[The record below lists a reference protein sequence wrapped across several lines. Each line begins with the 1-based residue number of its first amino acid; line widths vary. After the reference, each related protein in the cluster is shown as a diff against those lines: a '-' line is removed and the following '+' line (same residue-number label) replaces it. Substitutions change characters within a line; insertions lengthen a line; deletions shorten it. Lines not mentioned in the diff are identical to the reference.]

1 MRRKLRAEKGV
12 TLVEMLACAVIL
24 VLLGLMLNTGIQ
36 VAARSYHAITAKAE
50 TQLLLSTITDALADD
65 LRYAR
70 DIVTEEAEADSEAGG
85 KKLISYNSDSYGL
98 AACPGISGEGQIL
111 VGGKKLLPAGAYG
124 NGAYE
129 AETLDIF
136 YDGACFSIYV
146 RVKEKNGSISAET
159 KVSVRCLNGKT

>member
-65 LRYAR
+65 LR
-70 DIVTEEAEADSEAGG
+70 
-85 KKLISYNSDSYGL
+85 
-98 AACPGISGEGQIL
+98 
-111 VGGKKLLPAGAYG
+111 
-124 NGAYE
+124 
-129 AETLDIF
+129 
-136 YDGACFSIYV
+136 
-146 RVKEKNGSISAET
+146 
-159 KVSVRCLNGKT
+159 